1 MATANAELIEVK
13 KPVIPALARDLIAG
27 TIGGWAQVVVGHPF
41 DTLKVRLQTQ
51 PTPPIYRNAMDCF
64 SSLVKQEGPKG
75 LYRGVASPLAGIG
88 FWQVIVLGNAVVFM
102 SMGYFSRML
111 QWGDSTKVLSLA
123 EVGIAG
129 GLAGTV
135 MAFFNCPIE
144 LLKVKLQVQD
154 PAGVIGPTGKL
165 EPAYKGVLDCGIRT
179 ARAQGI
185 RGLYRG
191 IGVTLLRDSPSY
203 VSYFVTYEGLKR
215 LMQAMKKNPEEPL
228 STVELLIAGGLS
240 GFGAWIPAYPQDV
253 IKSRYQND
261 TRYTSARQ
269 AFRSVMKEAGPKAF
283 VNGVGPTMARAFPAN
298 AATFF
303 AYEMAMKAMS

>member
-1 MATANAELIEVK
+1 MATSHAE
-13 KPVIPALARDLIAG
+13 PVTVQKFAIPALAKDLIAG
-27 TIGGWAQVVVGHPF
+27 TVGGWAQVVVGHPF
-41 DTLKVRLQTQ
+41 DTLKVRMQTQ
-51 PTPPIYRNAMDCF
+51 PSPPIYRNAMDCF
-64 SSLVKQEGPKG
+64 RALVKQDGPKG
-75 LYRGVASPLAGIG
+75 LYRGVTSPLAGVG
-88 FWQVIVLGNAVVFM
+88 FCNAVVFM
-102 SMGYFSRML
+102 SNGYFRRMF
-111 QWGDSTKVLSLA
+111 QWGDETKELSLI
-123 EVGIAG
+123 EIGMAG

-185 RGLYRG
+185 QGLYRG
-191 IGVTLLRDSPSY
+191 LGVTLLRDSPSY
-203 VSYFVTYEGLKR
+203 VSYFITYEGLKR
-215 LMQAMKKNPEEPL
+215 IMQALKKDPKEEL
-228 STVELLIAGGLS
+228 STVELLMAGGLA

-261 TRYTSARQ
+261 TRYTSARH
-269 AFRSVMKEAGPKAF
+269 AFRSVLREAGAKAF
-283 VNGVGPTMARAFPAN
+283 VQGLGPTMARAFPAN

-303 AYEMAMKAMS
+303 AFEMSMKAMS

>member
-1 MATANAELIEVK
+1 MSSEKSA
-13 KPVIPALARDLIAG
+13 IPPLAKDIIAG
-27 TIGGWAQVVVGHPF
+27 TVGGWAQVVVGHPF

-51 PTPPIYRNAMDCF
+51 PSPPIYRNAMHCF
-64 SSLVKQEGPKG
+64 QSLVTQEGPKG

-88 FWQVIVLGNAVVFM
+88 FCNAVVFM
-102 SMGYFSRML
+102 SNGYFRRML
-111 QWGDSTKVLSLA
+111 QFGDETKPLSIA
-123 EVGIAG
+123 DIGIAG

-165 EPAYKGVLDCGIRT
+165 EPAYKGVIDCGLRT
-179 ARAQGI
+179 ARAQGLQ
-185 RGLYRG
+185 GLYRG
-191 IGVTLLRDSPSY
+191 LGVTLLRDSPSY
-203 VSYFVTYEGLKR
+203 VCYFVTYEGLKR
-215 LMQAMKKNPEEPL
+215 VLQSFHKDEPL
-228 STVELLIAGGLS
+228 STAELLLAGGAA

-261 TRYTSARQ
+261 TRYTSARH
-269 AFRSVMKEAGPKAF
+269 AFRSVMREVGVKAF
-283 VNGVGPTMARAFPAN
+283 FNGIGPTMARAFPAN

-303 AYEMAMKAMS
+303 AYEMAMKAMD